1 MATAVVGKGT
11 VQRTTSACNRV
22 GRDAAYFDKYVRGHA
37 RIRFG
42 YFNDPQ
48 WPAGTAQFTAISAA
62 TQSQPAGWGE
72 QYKPC
77 AGEAACL
84 SGIGGRAILDVMDAH
99 PAASARKPSRL
110 RLILILMLAAA
121 VSAALCLHMPGL
133 NGPAYWQ
140 WPWRRLDA
148 RRLFPLMALAV
159 APLAIGWATWR
170 DSCRRTTVAL
180 IAIMLSMLAAEIFA
194 AGVQTKPFGLK
205 PVIYA
210 VQSPMNTSYFF
221 DANIPVNGYGLR
233 NFLTDYPQLMPIF
246 AMHSQEKPPGPI
258 LFFAAMLKVLGLSD
272 RSALWAGLLVGV

>member
-11 VQRTTSACNRV
+11 VQRTTSACDRV
-22 GRDAAYFDKYVRGHA
+22 GRDAAYFEKYVRCHA

-62 TQSQPAGWGE
+62 TQSPRAGWGE

-77 AGEAACL
+77 AGEEACL
-84 SGIGGRAILDVMDAH
+84 SGTACRAISDVMDAN
-99 PAASARKPSRL
+99 PAASRQTSLRL
-110 RLILILMLAAA
+110 RLILILVLTAAL
-121 VSAALCLHMPGL
+121 SAALCVHLPGL

-148 RRLFPLMALAV
+148 GRLFPLMAMAV

-170 DSCRRTTVAL
+170 ESCQRTTVAL
-180 IAIMLSMLAAEIFA
+180 IAIMVSMLAAEIVA

-221 DANIPVNGYGLR
+221 DANILVNGY
-233 NFLTDYPQLMPIF
+233 
-246 AMHSQEKPPGPI
+246 
-258 LFFAAMLKVLGLSD
+258 
-272 RSALWAGLLVGV
+272 